1 MVAVSALVIPQAPR
15 AFRVLHGGRLVG
27 FLGEGSGTFESYR
40 GAAEPGPPG
49 CRYRSVSP
57 EAEVAILE
65 LLHASRD
72 FDARIAV
79 LERAGMRLEATDS
92 INLFSPS
99 WVIYRSVVPSS
110 IEEEH

>member
-1 MVAVSALVIPQAPR
+1 M
-15 AFRVLHGGRLVG
+15 
-27 FLGEGSGTFESYR
+27 
-40 GAAEPGPPG
+40 
-49 CRYRSVSP
+49 
-57 EAEVAILE
+57 AILE